1 LTKKGNKES
10 SPIEKRRREK
20 VKNRIVSEG
29 YIDYREGTEFF
40 REEKKK
46 EENN

>member
-1 LTKKGNKES
+1 MSKKENKEFS
-10 SPIEKRRREK
+10 NIEKRRREK
-20 VKNRIVSEG
+20 FRNRIVSEG

-46 EENN
+46 EKNN